1 MAPRK
6 RIDWEIGDKLIRAG
20 QLSTR
25 EIARQLGCDEK
36 TIRKRK
42 KEKGIEADLSS
53 RVQEKVRTE
62 LVRTSVRIDNASE
75 KEIIDSAAATVVEV
89 VRTHRKDISKL
100 AQLEQKLLD
109 ELGDEGNPPT
119 KLYIGQYQGKTVEK
133 IIGITV
139 TERAS
144 ALQALAGVQ
153 HKRIQLERQAF
164 SIPDGT
170 QPSEN
175 EKSAAEYS
183 DSELEAILN
192 DGD

>member
-1 MAPRK
+1 M
-6 RIDWEIGDKLIRAG
+6 
-20 QLSTR
+20 
-25 EIARQLGCDEK
+25 
-36 TIRKRK
+36 
-42 KEKGIEADLSS
+42 
-53 RVQEKVRTE
+53 
-62 LVRTSVRIDNASE
+62 
-75 KEIIDSAAATVVEV
+75 
-89 VRTHRKDISKL
+89 
-100 AQLEQKLLD
+100 LD